1 MVRGGNAKWRSL
13 ALAHRSK
20 LFGHFL
26 GGPHSFKTPETL
38 SKKKAFASAIYGYC
52 PDVLFAGLT
61 TSESF
66 AGDSARSTGSQ
77 SFDALVMFSKDSSR
91 TAML

>member
-1 MVRGGNAKWRSL
+1 MVRVGNAKWRNL
-13 ALAHRSK
+13 AFARWSK

-26 GGPHSFKTPETL
+26 GDPRSFIAPQTL

-52 PDVLFAGLT
+52 PDVLIAGRT

-66 AGDSARSTGSQ
+66 AGDSASSTGSQ